1 MEHKGTVT
9 LETERL
15 ILRRFQLEDAQAMY
29 RNWAADDEVT
39 KFLTWPTHRDAGVS
53 EKILSE
59 WIGQYDQP
67 DYYNWA
73 IVWKETSE
81 PIGNISV
88 VSMNE
93 KAELAQMGHCISRK
107 WWHQRITSEALEAVI
122 RFLFEEVQVGCVS
135 ARHDSRNVN
144 SGKVMEKCGMKY
156 EGTLRHSDWN
166 NQGIC
171 DASYYSIL
179 REEYET
185 RKKEA
190 G

>member
-93 KAELAQMGHCISRK
+93 KAELAQMGYCISRK
-107 WWHQRITSEALEAVI
+107 WWHQGITSEALEALIGFFFDV
-122 RFLFEEVQVGCVS
+122 VGANRIEC
-135 ARHDSRNVN
+135 RHDPRNPN
-144 SGKVMEKCGMKY
+144 SGSVMKKCGMQY
-156 EGTLRHSDWN
+156 EGTLRCSDWN

-171 DASYYSIL
+171 DACYYGIL
-179 REEYET
+179 KSDR
-185 RKKEA
+185 
-190 G
+190 